1 MYLKKAS
8 AILPNVIIKNTWWK
22 IDWLFPVKSNG
33 VDTEVLY
40 LHIKV
45 LSPRSFEFHFEA
57 ELLGG
62 GAVVCIECFAVA
74 KKPS

>member
-1 MYLKKAS
+1 M
-8 AILPNVIIKNTWWK
+8 
-22 IDWLFPVKSNG
+22 KSSG

-45 LSPRSFEFHFEA
+45 LSPCHYEA

-62 GAVVCIECFAVA
+62 QWCALNALLCVCGVVCIECFAVA

>member
-1 MYLKKAS
+1 M
-8 AILPNVIIKNTWWK
+8 
-22 IDWLFPVKSNG
+22 KSSG

-40 LHIKV
+40 LHIKG

-62 GAVVCIECFAVA
+62 QWCALNALLWPRNPLKCMHKIAVTTVQVG
-74 KKPS
+74 

>member
-1 MYLKKAS
+1 M
-8 AILPNVIIKNTWWK
+8 
-22 IDWLFPVKSNG
+22 KSSG

-45 LSPRSFEFHFEA
+45 LSPCHFEA

-62 GAVVCIECFAVA
+62 GGQWCALNALLWPRNPLKCMHKIAVTTVQVG
-74 KKPS
+74 